1 VRGSIS
7 FDVPSLARSLASR
20 IRDGLLRAL
29 DPSRRYNCQQQDSPI
44 WEERAVQAVALLM
57 TSSVGT
63 ASGGRFQIDDFGAG
77 NQRLLPNLN
86 RELEA
91 PFDYQADDLHP
102 QVTEV
107 LRFDL
112 ERELPNRVFDAVFC
126 LGLLEY
132 LRDEDR
138 FVSRLRRT
146 CRYAVVSYV
155 LSDAPASLPAHE
167 RRKRGWL
174 NDYTRSGLEQLFRS
188 KGFEFGD
195 FTAIQGGTTGLW
207 LWTREDLTGPG

>member
-1 VRGSIS
+1 V
-7 FDVPSLARSLASR
+7 RSLASR
-20 IRDGLLRAL
+20 VREGLLRAL
-29 DPSRRYNCQQQDSPI
+29 DPRRRYNCRQQDSPI
-44 WEERAVQAVALLM
+44 WEERAEQAVALLA
-57 TSSVGT
+57 TSPVGT
-63 ASGGRFQIDDFGAG
+63 ASGGRLQIGDFGAG
-77 NQRLLPNLN
+77 NQRLLPILD
-86 RELEA
+86 RELDA
-91 PFDYQADDLHP
+91 PFDYHAYDLHP

-107 LRFDL
+107 RRIDL
-112 ERELPNRVFDAVFC
+112 EREMPNRVFDAVFC

-132 LRDEDR
+132 LRDEAL

-155 LSDAPASLPAHE
+155 LSDAPASVPPHE

-195 FTAIQGGTTGLW
+195 FITIQGGTTGLW
-207 LWTREDLTGPG
+207 LWTKEDVTGPE